1 MNSSRVSHNAEVEL
15 DLKALMATLY
25 DAKWTLL
32 GASAVMA
39 VLVGLLIFVQQANYS
54 ADARLLIAPQ
64 DAGFARSSVDSP
76 LPVASA
82 DEAMFASQIQVLTS
96 RDLASRV
103 IDKLGIIDAPE
114 LQEGSLLSGLLGLGG
129 GKDAKELALENFAK
143 RLNIEA
149 VDMTRVISVRYSS
162 LKAGMA
168 ADIVNAVIEDYRHL
182 QRNAKVENTKDATRL
197 LETEIAKLR
206 DRVRVAESKVEAFRS
221 TSDLLQTAG
230 DGSDTLIE
238 QRLSDAN
245 AQLARVR
252 SEKTEAQARASRV
265 RALLKDGVS
274 AESATEVAS
283 NPLIQRLK
291 EQELAQRGQIAELSA
306 TLLPAHP
313 RIKALKTQLTQTQN
327 ALRAEVRNILQGLE
341 NDARVAA
348 AREKGLLQDLN
359 RLKVDV
365 AGVNEQSIK
374 LRALE
379 REATAQRQLLESF
392 LARYR
397 EALSL
402 QNPEFVTPDARIIAR
417 ATVPSE
423 PLPKNTIAKSIVA
436 AIGTFLIG
444 VVLVMFRAFFSG
456 SVFKP
461 VEHRQDL
468 PQDATALPPGTYDHA
483 NHGYASP
490 QSERGSRVNPAS
502 AQARNW
508 SNEADVTR
516 MAANM
521 VMETRERNSGY
532 SRDDVIS
539 LAAKAA
545 LENLRAG
552 KARVVML
559 SSSEEARN
567 VSSAK
572 PVARAI
578 SQVGKNVVLVSLAD
592 PYLAGSADIG
602 WEGVSDLIDGEASFS
617 QVIYRD
623 RLSRSHLVP
632 SGSRMLAQSD
642 IQNEMFQTL
651 LAALGEAY
659 DIVLVDTG
667 PFYQDDE
674 VIEGLSAGS
683 NALALVLT
691 AQESDEG
698 AAEIGKFLKSIGYAD
713 VAIVISSDHGIE
725 TQDVA

>member
-1 MNSSRVSHNAEVEL
+1 
-15 DLKALMATLY
+15 
-25 DAKWTLL
+25 
-32 GASAVMA
+32 
-39 VLVGLLIFVQQANYS
+39 
-54 ADARLLIAPQ
+54 
-64 DAGFARSSVDSP
+64 
-76 LPVASA
+76 
-82 DEAMFASQIQVLTS
+82 
-96 RDLASRV
+96 
-103 IDKLGIIDAPE
+103 
-114 LQEGSLLSGLLGLGG
+114 
-129 GKDAKELALENFAK
+129 
-143 RLNIEA
+143 
-149 VDMTRVISVRYSS
+149 
-162 LKAGMA
+162 
-168 ADIVNAVIEDYRHL
+168 
-182 QRNAKVENTKDATRL
+182 
-197 LETEIAKLR
+197 
-206 DRVRVAESKVEAFRS
+206 
-221 TSDLLQTAG
+221 
-230 DGSDTLIE
+230 
-238 QRLSDAN
+238 
-245 AQLARVR
+245 
-252 SEKTEAQARASRV
+252 
-265 RALLKDGVS
+265 
-274 AESATEVAS
+274 AS

-423 PLPKNTIAKSIVA
+423 SLPKNTIAKSIVA

-456 SVFKP
+456 AVFKP

-468 PQDATALPPGTYDHA
+468 PQDAAALPSGAYDHA

-490 QSERGSRVNPAS
+490 QSERGSRLNPVS
-502 AQARNW
+502 AQTRNW

-516 MAANM
+516 MATNM
-521 VMETRERNSGY
+521 VMETRERNSGH

-559 SSSEEARN
+559 SSGEETTNA
-567 VSSAK
+567 SCAK

-578 SQVGKNVVLVSLAD
+578 SQAGKNVVLVSLAD
-592 PYLAGSADIG
+592 PYLAGSVDIG

-632 SGSRMLAQSD
+632 SGSRLLTQTD

-667 PFYQDDE
+667 HFYQDDE

>member
-1 MNSSRVSHNAEVEL
+1 MNSSRVSHNDEVEL
-15 DLKALMATLY
+15 DLKALLTSIY
-25 DAKWTLL
+25 GAKWKLL
-32 GASAVMA
+32 IASLAMA
-39 VLVGLLIFVQQANYS
+39 GLVGFMIFSQQANYS

-76 LPVASA
+76 VPVASA
-82 DEAMFASQIQVLTS
+82 DEAMFASQVQVLTS

-103 IDKLGIIDAPE
+103 IDKLGIIDEPE
-114 LQEGSLLSGLLGLGG
+114 LQEGSLLSGLVASIGLGGG
-129 GKDAKELALENFAK
+129 GKDAKERAIENFAK

-149 VDMTRVISVRYSS
+149 VDMTRVISVQYKS
-162 LKAGMA
+162 LKAEMA
-168 ADIVNAVIEDYRHL
+168 ANIVNAVIEDYRLL

-197 LETEIAKLR
+197 LETEITKLR
-206 DRVRVAESKVEAFRS
+206 ERVRIAESKVEAFRS

-252 SEKTEAQARASRV
+252 TEKTEAEARASRV

-274 AESATEVAS
+274 GQSATEVAS

-291 EQELAQRGQIAELSA
+291 EQELAQEGQIAELSA

-327 ALRAEVRNILQGLE
+327 ALRSEVRNILQGLE
-341 NDARVAA
+341 NDARIAA
-348 AREKGLLQDLN
+348 AREKGLLKDLN
-359 RLKVDV
+359 RLKIDV

-402 QNPEFVTPDARIIAR
+402 QNPEFVPPDARIIAR

-423 PLPKNTIAKSIVA
+423 PLPKNTVAKAIVA
-436 AIGTFLIG
+436 AIGTMLIG
-444 VVLVMFRAFFSG
+444 IILTMFKAFFSG
-456 SVFKP
+456 AAFRP
-461 VEHRQDL
+461 VEYVQEL
-468 PQDATALPPGTYDHA
+468 PREA
-483 NHGYASP
+483 NAGPVLQEPVLDDRVLEKAAK
-490 QSERGSRVNPAS
+490 QKQGS
-502 AQARNW
+502 NW
-508 SNEADVTR
+508 SKEADVTR
-516 MAANM
+516 MAAGASA
-521 VMETRERNSGY
+521 ELEHSSY
-532 SRDDVIS
+532 EDVVS

-545 LENLRAG
+545 LENLKTG

-559 SSSEEARN
+559 SPGGMHNDRTN
-567 VSSAK
+567 AK
-572 PVARAI
+572 PIARAI
-578 SQVGKNVVLVSLAD
+578 AQSGKNVVLVSLAD
-592 PYLAGSADIG
+592 ANLAGRADIA
-602 WEGVSDLIDGEASFS
+602 WEGVSDLIDDEASFS

-623 RLSRSHLVP
+623 RLSRCHLVP
-632 SGSRMLAQSD
+632 CGSRALEQED
-642 IQNEMFQTL
+642 VQTEMFQML

-667 PFYQDDE
+667 RFYKDDE
-674 VIEGLSAGS
+674 VVEGLANGTE
-683 NALALVLT
+683 AMALVLT
-691 AQESDEG
+691 AQESDDG

-713 VAIVISSDHGIE
+713 VAIVISGEAGIE
-725 TQDVA
+725 AKDVA

>member
-32 GASAVMA
+32 GASAVVA

-54 ADARLLIAPQ
+54 ADARLLITPQ

-149 VDMTRVISVRYSS
+149 VDMTRVISVRYTS

-168 ADIVNAVIEDYRHL
+168 ADIVNAVVEDYRHL
-182 QRNAKVENTKDATRL
+182 QRNAKVENTRDATRL

-238 QRLSDAN
+238 QRLSDTN

-423 PLPKNTIAKSIVA
+423 SLPKNTIAKSIVA

-456 SVFKP
+456 AVFKP

-468 PQDATALPPGTYDHA
+468 PQDAAALPSGAYDHA

-490 QSERGSRVNPAS
+490 QSERGSRLNPVS
-502 AQARNW
+502 AQTRNW

-516 MAANM
+516 MATNM
-521 VMETRERNSGY
+521 VMETRERNSGH

-559 SSSEEARN
+559 SSGEETTNA
-567 VSSAK
+567 SCAK

-578 SQVGKNVVLVSLAD
+578 SQAGKNVVLVSLAD

-632 SGSRMLAQSD
+632 SGSRLLTQTD

-667 PFYQDDE
+667 HFYQDDE